1 MAADGLVP
9 GQVIEAR
16 RRTGGGG
23 GGRGGGRDVLVG
35 DGTRLGAGTRGLGT
49 RTRRLGL
56 GTSLLGSRLG
66 LGAGTRGLGTRPRGL
81 RLLRLAIRGL
91 RLLHVVLR
99 AHHAADVVAGRRLG
113 HDADL
118 LVLVVELLREGAVH
132 VHPPLAAEALL
143 LEDGA
148 LGAEEAHL
156 HHLAA
161 RHGVADVEGLAAVVD
176 VSVVA
181 RDLALAGEAG
191 GGDGIVDGVVITGLA
206 GHRVPQPLQRV
217 TGAAVVV
224 LLLLRQLGDRSSGC
238 VAGAER
244 VDWLLIVVAV
254 VFRRLVPV
262 PVLGSGQRRQRCGRS
277 HQVNRVGSS
286 IKSSGCR
293 H

>member
-23 GGRGGGRDVLVG
+23 GGRGGRDVLVG
-35 DGTRLGAGTRGLGT
+35 DGTRLGAGTSGLGTRLGAGTRGLGT

-56 GTSLLGSRLG
+56 GTSRLGTRLGTGTRG

-191 GGDGIVDGVVITGLA
+191 GGDRVVDGVVITGLA

-224 LLLLRQLGDRSSGC
+224 LLLLRQLPPGQVRSAQVRS
-238 VAGAER
+238 A
-244 VDWLLIVVAV
+244 
-254 VFRRLVPV
+254 
-262 PVLGSGQRRQRCGRS
+262 QR
-277 HQVNRVGSS
+277 
-286 IKSSGCR
+286 
-293 H
+293 